1 MHRVIRLWMA
11 SGKKADCM
19 NDKLVGYFG
28 FGSLVNKHTLRT
40 SYVDIMPASLIGYSR
55 HWQARST
62 EIFDNHISLLSIHP
76 DENCTIKGMI
86 VLDLLENLPLV
97 DEREEGYSR
106 HKLQHWQLEVSS
118 DVKLPEE
125 LYVYIADEVECAGDD
140 DALLQ
145 SYLDAV
151 MQGFRN
157 EYGVEGV
164 SHFVDTTKGF
174 NRPINLDRNDPL
186 YPRDVKLSE
195 DEVYLFDMELKR
207 AGVVGI

>member
-1 MHRVIRLWMA
+1 MRE
-11 SGKKADCM
+11 
-19 NDKLVGYFG
+19 KLVGYFG

-40 SYVDIMPASLIGYSR
+40 SYVDILPASLKGYSR

-62 EIFDNHISLLSIHP
+62 AIFDNNISLLSIHP
-76 DENCTIKGMI
+76 DETCTIKGMI

-97 DEREEGYSR
+97 DAREEGYSR
-106 HKLQHWQLEVSS
+106 HRLEHGQLEVSS
-118 DVKLPEE
+118 GTDLPNEI
-125 LYVYIADEVECAGDD
+125 YVYIANEVESASDD
-140 DALLQ
+140 GALLQ

-157 EYGVEGV
+157 EYGRDGV

-174 NRPINLDRNDPL
+174 NRPINLDRNAPL

-195 DEVYLFDMELKR
+195 DEIALFDMELKR
-207 AGVVGI
+207 AGVLGI